1 MKKFLKIS
9 SFIIVFVLL
18 YFYAGMVFMPKDL
31 NDMGGEKYYGAVSY
45 KYEPKNTLDVMF
57 YGNSD
62 VYSGISSMEIYKQ
75 TGIASYGC
83 GAAQQTMNSIYKQ
96 LKTTLKTQKP
106 KVVVLDTDCFY
117 QPNPKLK
124 GTETYDYAF
133 LVAPF
138 MYHTRWKELR
148 FNDFVTLPTMKG
160 KENYLKGY
168 TYSNKVYDYTL
179 KDGYMQDP
187 TAKPAKIEKSILRDF
202 DKIYKLCKE
211 HNIKLSLITIP
222 TPITWNNAKSN
233 GIKALADK
241 YNQIAPE
248 FEVKFYDMNLE
259 LEGFDYSRHF
269 RDNGNHCNFE
279 GAKVVST
286 AVGEFLKTN
295 YAELTDQSTNAKW
308 QELLKKYENY
318 IENQNGKIVP

>member
-31 NDMGGEKYYGAVSY
+31 NDMGGEKYFGAVSY
-45 KYEPKNTLDVMF
+45 KYEPKNTIDVMF

-75 TGIASYGC
+75 TGITSYGC

-106 KVVVLDTDCFY
+106 KVVVIDTDCFY

-124 GTETYDYAF
+124 GTSTYDYAF

-138 MYHTRWKELR
+138 LYHTRWKELK
-148 FNDFVTLPTMKG
+148 FNDFVTAPTLKG
-160 KENYLKGY
+160 KDNYLKGY
-168 TYSNKVYDYTL
+168 TYSNKVYNYTL
-179 KDGYMQDP
+179 VENYMQDFSMEP
-187 TAKPAKIEKSILRDF
+187 EKIEKSILRDF
-202 DKIYKLCKE
+202 DKIYKLCKKFD
-211 HNIKLSLITIP
+211 IALSLITIP

-233 GIKALADK
+233 GIKVLAEK
-241 YNQIAPE
+241 YNQTAPD
-248 FEVKFYDMNLE
+248 FEIKYYDMNLG
-259 LEGFDYSRHF
+259 LDGFDYAHYF
-269 RDNGNHCNFE
+269 RDNGNHCNFY

-286 AVGEFLKTN
+286 AVGQYLKAN
-295 YAELTDQSTNAKW
+295 YANLTDQSANQNW
-308 QELLKKYENY
+308 QNLLAKYESY
-318 IENQNGKIVP
+318 IENQNGKIVS